1 MLCVVLPELRLKLGS
16 ARGGGACPRG
26 RWLHA
31 TLFSSQ
37 FIVMRIGQHS
47 QFGSGSFH
55 FVEEGVLVP
64 PNMEKSLRSLPVGDG
79 APFMLN
85 ITILIALMPFLE
97 GGGERIPYSAEHK
110 DV

>member
-1 MLCVVLPELRLKLGS
+1 M
-16 ARGGGACPRG
+16 
-26 RWLHA
+26 
-31 TLFSSQ
+31 
-37 FIVMRIGQHS
+37 
-47 QFGSGSFH
+47 
-55 FVEEGVLVP
+55 LVP